1 MKEIIE
7 RNIKEL
13 EEEYDYYLIKED
25 ESRNKIRWIEERLHD
40 IRSKINILE
49 CIMEEYY
56 ESKNNNE

>member
-13 EEEYDYYLIKED
+13 EEEYDYYLNEED
-25 ESRNKIRWIEERLHD
+25 ESRREVKWIEIRLRD

-56 ESKNNNE
+56 ESKNNNK

>member
-13 EEEYDYYLIKED
+13 EEEYDYYLTKED
-25 ESRNKIRWIEERLHD
+25 ESRTEVRWIEDRLHD

-56 ESKNNNE
+56 ESKNNS

>member
-13 EEEYDYYLIKED
+13 EEEYDYYLNKED
-25 ESRNKIRWIEERLHD
+25 ESRREVKWIEDRLHD

-56 ESKNNNE
+56 ESKNNNK

>member
-13 EEEYDYYLIKED
+13 EEEYDYYLNKED
-25 ESRNKIRWIEERLHD
+25 ESRSEVRWIEDKLHD

-56 ESKNNNE
+56 EKLRD